1 MVEPAPPNG
10 GAQVVN
16 EEVGGNAE
24 LLELREKV
32 QLLEQIRALQNA
44 VGMPPGQATVPKNV
58 KVPEG
63 RYSMSLS
70 EYRTYSKDCVDYKTL
85 TGLQDNQIVLQMR
98 LNMDSDLKQAI
109 DTNYPNWRTSTVEE
123 AIKSVGEVVNQI
135 SNKAV
140 YRKQFHAMIQI
151 RENSEEN
158 FNR

>member
-32 QLLEQIRALQNA
+32 QLLQQIQALQNA
-44 VGMPPGQATVPKNV
+44 VGMPPGHATVPKNV

-123 AIKSVGEVVNQI
+123 AIKCVGEVVNQI

-140 YRKQFHAMIQI
+140 YR
-151 RENSEEN
+151 
-158 FNR
+158 